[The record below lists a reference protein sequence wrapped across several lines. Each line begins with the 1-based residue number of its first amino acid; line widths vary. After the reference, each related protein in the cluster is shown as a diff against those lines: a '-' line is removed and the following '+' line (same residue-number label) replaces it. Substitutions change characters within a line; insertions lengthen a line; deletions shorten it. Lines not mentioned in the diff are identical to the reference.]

1 MELLSFRFLIF
12 CAIVIIVYFAVPKR
26 MQWWVLLA
34 ASMVFYASGGGK
46 NVIFVLITGTSTYLA
61 TLLMQ
66 RMADTQKAW
75 LKENKS
81 LASKEEKD
89 AYKAKILFRRRV
101 VLVVALVL
109 NFGLLGYFK
118 YFQMILNTLTH
129 IIGGFGGE
137 AVADLWELIVPLGIS
152 FYTFQTMGYLI
163 DVYWKK
169 YTPEKNYLKVLLF
182 VSFFPQMTQGPI
194 SDFKALTTEL
204 FTKHSFTYHQ
214 FSWGVQRVLWGLF
227 KKLAIANILLGFVGD
242 VFANYHEYSALTTLL
257 GAFMYSVEIYA
268 DFSGYMDIICG
279 FSEILGI
286 HLTENFERPYFSKSI
301 AEYWRRWHITLGVW
315 FKTYIY
321 YPMAMLKWN
330 QKLGRWCKK
339 HFGKYGKMIGN
350 TLPAT
355 IALVVVWLVTGL
367 WHGASWAYVAWGGV
381 NGIFIIFA
389 LWMEPITTRWKNHL
403 GIRENAFYWRAFTV
417 IRTFVFVTFIK
428 VLPEVGTLRDG
439 LGLWKNIFTSRIG
452 FHTWQEFLPFVDLET
467 MKLQLIVVIAG
478 TAAIFITSLIQRKQP
493 IRQWLEDHTNY
504 CARIFIFAGLFIVI
518 MLFGYPTIA
527 QTGGF
532 MYAQF

>member
-1 MELLSFRFLIF
+1 MDLLSFRFLAF
-12 CAIVIIVYFAVPKR
+12 CVIVVILYFALPKR
-26 MQWWVLLA
+26 CQWWVLLG
-34 ASMVFYASGGGK
+34 ASMVFYLSGGAR
-46 NVIFVLITGTSTYLA
+46 NVLFVLITATTTYAATHLMQYLA
-61 TLLMQ
+61 N
-66 RMADTQKAW
+66 RQKTW
-75 LKENKS
+75 LKENKTR
-81 LASKEEKD
+81 AAKEEKD
-89 AYKAKILFRRRV
+89 AYKAKILRRRRI
-101 VLVVALVL
+101 VLVVTLVV

-118 YFQMILNTLTH
+118 YIHLIISTISRIFVGVGGAPLTDIWDL
-129 IIGGFGGE
+129 II
-137 AVADLWELIVPLGIS
+137 PLGIS

-169 YTPEKNYLKVLLF
+169 VEPEKNYLKVLLF

-204 FTKHSFTYHQ
+204 FTKHTFTYHQ
-214 FSWGVQRVLWGLF
+214 FSWGVQRMIWGFL
-227 KKLAIANILLGFVGD
+227 KKLVIADILAPWVSD
-242 VFANYHEYSALTTLL
+242 VFVNYHSYSGITTLI
-257 GAFMYSVEIYA
+257 GAFMYSIEIYA
-268 DFSGYMDIICG
+268 DFSGYMDIVCG
-279 FSEILGI
+279 LCEIMGI
-286 HLTENFERPYFSKSI
+286 HLTENFQRPYFSKSI

-321 YPMAMLKWN
+321 YPVAMMKWN
-330 QKLGRWCKK
+330 QKLGRWAKK
-339 HFGKYGKMIGN
+339 RFTKHGKMIGD

-355 IALVVVWLVTGL
+355 LALVVVWLVTGL
-367 WHGASWAYVAWGGV
+367 WHGASWGYVAWGGV

-389 LWMEPITTRWKNHL
+389 LWMEPVCTRWKQHL

-417 IRTFVFVTFIK
+417 IRTFVLVTFIK

-439 LGLWKNIFTSRIG
+439 IGLWVRIFASR
-452 FHTWQEFLPFVDLET
+452 T
-467 MKLQLIVVIAG
+467 MPHSLKGLLAFADPATAKLQLVVVALATIAL
-478 TAAIFITSLIQRKQP
+478 FVTSLIQRKQP

-504 CARIFIFAGLFIVI
+504 VARIAIFAGLFTVI

>member
-1 MELLSFRFLIF
+1 MDLLSFRFILF
-12 CAIVIIVYFAVPKR
+12 CAVVVIVYFAVPKR
-26 MQWWVLLA
+26 AQWWVLLA
-34 ASMVFYASGGGK
+34 ASMAFYASDGVR
-46 NVIFVLITGTSTYLA
+46 NVIFVLITATSTYAA

-66 RMADTQKAW
+66 RLADGQKAW

-81 LASKEEKD
+81 LVSKEEKD
-89 AYKAKILFRRRV
+89 AYKSKVQFRRRL
-101 VLVVALVL
+101 VLVVALVI

-118 YFQMILNTLTH
+118 YLQLIVSTLSH
-129 IIGGFGGE
+129 IIAGFGGT
-137 AVADLWELIVPLGIS
+137 AVFDLWELIVPLGIS

-169 YTPEKNYLKVLLF
+169 VEPEKNYLKVLLF

-194 SDFKALTTEL
+194 SNFKALTTEL

-214 FSWGVQRVLWGLF
+214 FSWGVQRMLWGFF
-227 KKLAIANILLGFVGD
+227 KKLVVANLLAGYVENVFV
-242 VFANYHEYSALTTLL
+242 NYHGYSGITTFIGAL
-257 GAFMYSVEIYA
+257 MYAVEIYA

-279 FSEILGI
+279 FCEILGI
-286 HLTENFERPYFSKSI
+286 KLTENFQRPYFSKSI

-315 FKTYIY
+315 FKTYLY
-321 YPMAMLKWN
+321 YPVAMLKPN
-330 QKLGRWCKK
+330 QRLGRWAKNKFPK
-339 HFGKYGKMIGN
+339 HGKMIGD

-355 IALVVVWLVTGL
+355 ISLVVVWLVTGL
-367 WHGASWAYVAWGGV
+367 WHGASWGYVVWGGL
-381 NGIFIIFA
+381 NGVFIIFA
-389 LWMEPITTRWKNHL
+389 LWMEPITTRWKTNL

-417 IRTFVFVTFIK
+417 IRTFVLVTFIK

-439 LGLWKNIFTSRIG
+439 AGLWVNIFASRVG
-452 FHTWQEFLPFVDLET
+452 VHSWQELLPFVDLQT
-467 MKLQLIVVIAG
+467 AKVPFIVVLLGI
-478 TAAIFITSLIQRKQP
+478 AAIFVTSLIQRRQP
-493 IRQWLEDHTNY
+493 IRQWLENHTNY
-504 CARIFIFAGLFIVI
+504 IARIAIFAGLFVVI